1 MEGVGPAP
9 GGVQRMLA
17 EGRRLIMDIALP
29 RRTSPA
35 ILFPFAVALT
45 AFQLYY
51 VWLGGFG
58 PDYLHSIA
66 YSTIERPYVY
76 RALLPILS
84 RSAEWLTGIPAV
96 SWLIVFVVAC
106 GVGLYYALR
115 YLARAFYPRR
125 AELAA
130 FAGTEVFFLLI
141 LVSPHPYDVAT
152 AFLFCLSFALLAHG
166 KYTSYAVVFLLATL
180 NRETTFLLIL
190 FFLIRY
196 WRRMPILDY
205 SVMLAFQIGAYAIIQ
220 GSLRYIFMDH
230 PGTSADFQPFHNLG
244 VYAGAPVSTLALLTL
259 FAVTLYF
266 VRRGWQGK
274 PLYLRTA
281 FVLLFPLQVL
291 LHLTLGGAFEIRVYA
306 EVFPVI
312 WLLMLPLTQ
321 NRLFVL

>member
-1 MEGVGPAP
+1 
-9 GGVQRMLA
+9 
-17 EGRRLIMDIALP
+17 MDIAIP

-35 ILFPFAVALT
+35 ILFPALVGLT

-58 PDYLHSIA
+58 PGYLHSVA

-76 RALLPILS
+76 RALLPVLS

-96 SWLIVFVVAC
+96 SWLIALVILC
-106 GVGLYYALR
+106 GVGLFYAMR
-115 YLARAFYPRR
+115 YLAQAFYLRR
-125 AELAA
+125 AELVA
-130 FAGTEVFFLLI
+130 FAGAEAFFLLI

-152 AFLFCLSFALLAHG
+152 GFLFALAFGLLAHG
-166 KYTSYAVVFLLATL
+166 KYTSYAVIFLLATL

-196 WRRMPILDY
+196 WRRMPIRDY

-220 GSLRYIFMDH
+220 GSLRYIFMDA
-230 PGTSADFQPFHNLG
+230 PGTSADFQPLHNLG
-244 VYAGAPVSTLALLTL
+244 VYASAPWSTLALLAL
-259 FAVTLYF
+259 FAVMLYL
-266 VRRGWQGK
+266 VCRGRADK
-274 PLYLRTA
+274 PLFLRTA
-281 FVLLFPLQVL
+281 FLVLFPLQVL

-312 WLLMLPLTQ
+312 WLLILPLHK
-321 NRLFVL
+321 